1 MSNTPV
7 PYTFA
12 RREAGNGRFSFIEAA
27 NIPTSIGKRYIL
39 LQQQVHNI
47 AVSNLTKESQS
58 LKRATKTD
66 SITRNNKR
74 TMWGERSSEAT
85 QSPCLRWK

>member
-12 RREAGNGRFSFIEAA
+12 RREAGNGRFSFTEAA

-39 LQQQVHNI
+39 LQQQVHDT
-47 AVSNLTKESQS
+47 AVPNMTKES
-58 LKRATKTD
+58 
-66 SITRNNKR
+66 
-74 TMWGERSSEAT
+74 
-85 QSPCLRWK
+85 